1 MAPTQ
6 TTPAALKD
14 QPSTRVFPRP
24 ETPLA
29 QVIGDPVYR
38 DAFHRRLQGSNRY
51 VVAFYR
57 IGLLPLLGA
66 GKTTML
72 LTTRGRK
79 SHRLRRFP
87 VGYFRIGGNI
97 HMLSGWGTGTNWYK
111 NLRANPDDVWL
122 QIGFRNF
129 PVTAQFIEDPA
140 EIKRTIELL
149 ISDSP
154 TDARRLFGWDP
165 DHDSLGSSDFSPV
178 IEKVL
183 FVRFIER
190 KP

>member
-1 MAPTQ
+1 MAPSQ
-6 TTPAALKD
+6 MTPAAPND
-14 QPSTRVFPRP
+14 QSSARVFPRP
-24 ETPLA
+24 ETSLA
-29 QVIGDPVYR
+29 QVIGDPAYR
-38 DAFHRRLQGSNRY
+38 DAFHRRLQGSNRF

-97 HMLSGWGTGTNWYK
+97 HLLSGWGKDSNWYK

-129 PVTAQFIEDPA
+129 SVTAQFIEDPA
-140 EIKRTIELL
+140 EIKRTIER
-149 ISDSP
+149 IVSESP
-154 TDARRLFGWDP
+154 TSARRLFGWDP